1 MELGLELKIPGL
13 IDSGANMTSALLVL
27 LFDHKPCIDPVGK
40 AVAAILGGND
50 HQVNSTA
57 EEGYLYVETPRLLGE
72 TLPGALSDKF
82 AVDED
87 LELELGVECAGC
99 AYFVPE

>member
-13 IDSGANMTSALLVL
+13 IDSGVNMTSALLVL
-27 LFDHKPCIDPVGK
+27 LLDHKPCVDPVGE

-50 HQVNSTA
+50 HQVNGTT
-57 EEGYLYVETPRLLGE
+57 EEGDLYVETPGLLGE

-87 LELELGVECAGC
+87 LELELGEQCACC